1 MAHEDWVA
9 NLEGDRPR
17 VMDRG
22 LHFTRALVCIELC
35 SLRQVGVWLLFGA
48 NRYGGDIAAAKT
60 GVDVRLR
67 AAHNLNGIARGG
79 LIAKVTVVIEE
90 SRRKEGRANSDLRH
104 NVFQAGR
111 VDSMLPVPPPLTK
124 RNAIS

>member
-1 MAHEDWVA
+1 MAHEDRVA

-35 SLRQVGVWLLFGA
+35 SLRQVGLWLLFGA
-48 NRYGGDIAAAKT
+48 NRSGGDVAAAKT

-79 LIAKVTVVIEE
+79 VIAKITVVIEK
-90 SRRKEGRANSDLRH
+90 SPRKKSPANKDLPH
-104 NVFQAGR
+104 NVFLA
-111 VDSMLPVPPPLTK
+111 
-124 RNAIS
+124 